1 MACVVAQIR
10 SLRSKLSNLNWFGS
24 IQFHSIV
31 FMKILLSELAL
42 RGLSK
47 DIATVMGSRP
57 FECVSFEDAV
67 ASGRRDFD
75 VAFVSRDVTGLSTK
89 HELAPS
95 LKACYKVLEESPN
108 LRWVHIHSAGADRD
122 VYVRL
127 RAKGVQ
133 VATSSGA
140 NAEVVAQTALAG
152 LLALS
157 RKFPELVHAMH
168 AKKWAP
174 LLGSQLPPDL
184 SGQTALLVGWGP
196 IAQRVAQFLTMLGL
210 RLKVVRQQVQ
220 TESPEKS
227 ASHSSQ
233 PEMLTF
239 ETIESALPSADW
251 VILMCPLTETTRGL
265 INARRLS
272 LLPKGAGLVNVARGE
287 VVVEK
292 DLIEALENGSL
303 GSAYL
308 DVFEHEP
315 LSQKSPLWSLPNV
328 IVTPHSAGFSAGN
341 EKRVSQMFL
350 ANLDRWASV

>member
-1 MACVVAQIR
+1 
-10 SLRSKLSNLNWFGS
+10 
-24 IQFHSIV
+24 
-31 FMKILLSELAL
+31 MKILLSELAL

-47 DIATVMGSRP
+47 DIATVMGSRS
-57 FECVSFEDAV
+57 FECASFEDAI

-95 LKACYKVLEESPN
+95 LKACYKVLEESSN

-127 RAKGVQ
+127 KEKGVQ

-210 RLKVVRQQVQ
+210 RLKVVRQKAHVG
-220 TESPEKS
+220 SLSKS
-227 ASHSSQ
+227 EDAFSQ

-239 ETIESALPSADW
+239 ETLDSALPSSDW
-251 VILMCPLTETTRGL
+251 IILMCPLTETTRGL

>member
-1 MACVVAQIR
+1 
-10 SLRSKLSNLNWFGS
+10 
-24 IQFHSIV
+24 
-31 FMKILLSELAL
+31 MKILLSVLAL

-127 RAKGVQ
+127 KAKGVQ

-265 INARRLS
+265 INARKLS

-292 DLIEALENGSL
+292 DLIEALQNGSL

-315 LSQKSPLWSLPNV
+315 LSQASSLWHLPNV

-341 EKRVSQMFL
+341 EVRVSQMFL
-350 ANLDRWASV
+350 RNLSSWAFE

>member
-1 MACVVAQIR
+1 
-10 SLRSKLSNLNWFGS
+10 
-24 IQFHSIV
+24 
-31 FMKILLSELAL
+31 LLSELAL

>member
-1 MACVVAQIR
+1 
-10 SLRSKLSNLNWFGS
+10 
-24 IQFHSIV
+24 
-31 FMKILLSELAL
+31 MKILLSELAL

>member
-1 MACVVAQIR
+1 
-10 SLRSKLSNLNWFGS
+10 
-24 IQFHSIV
+24 
-31 FMKILLSELAL
+31 MKILLSELSL
-42 RGLSK
+42 RTLSQ
-47 DIATVMGSRP
+47 DIAKVMGSRP

-95 LKACYKVLEESPN
+95 LKACYEVLEESPN

-196 IAQRVAQFLTMLGL
+196 IAQKVAQFLSVLGL
-210 RLKVVRQQVQ
+210 RIKVVRQHAQA
-220 TESPEKS
+220 KS
-227 ASHSSQ
+227 LVKSGNDSSQ

-239 ETIESALPSADW
+239 ENLDHALPSTDW
-251 VILMCPLTETTRGL
+251 VILMCPLTDTTRGL

-272 LLPKGAGLVNVARGE
+272 LLPPGAGLVNVSRGE
-287 VVVEK
+287 VVVER
-292 DLIEALENGSL
+292 DLIEALQNGSL

-315 LSQKSPLWSLPNV
+315 LPQTSPLWNLPNV
-328 IVTPHSAGFSAGN
+328 ILTPHSAGFSAGN
-341 EKRVSQMFL
+341 ELRVSHMFL
-350 ANLDRWASV
+350 DNLASWAFE

>member
-1 MACVVAQIR
+1 
-10 SLRSKLSNLNWFGS
+10 
-24 IQFHSIV
+24 
-31 FMKILLSELAL
+31 MKILLSELSL
-42 RGLSK
+42 RTLSQ
-47 DIATVMGSRP
+47 DIAKVMGSRP

-95 LKACYKVLEESPN
+95 LKACYEVLEESPN

-196 IAQRVAQFLTMLGL
+196 IAQKVAQFLSVLGL
-210 RLKVVRQQVQ
+210 RIKVVRQHAQA
-220 TESPEKS
+220 KS
-227 ASHSSQ
+227 LVKSGNDSSQ

-239 ETIESALPSADW
+239 ENLDHALPSTDW
-251 VILMCPLTETTRGL
+251 VILMCPLTDTTRGL

-272 LLPKGAGLVNVARGE
+272 LLPPRAGLVNVSRGE

-292 DLIEALENGSL
+292 DLIEALQNGNL

-315 LSQKSPLWSLPNV
+315 LSPTSPLWNLPNV
-328 IVTPHSAGFSAGN
+328 ILTPHSAGFSAGN
-341 EKRVSQMFL
+341 ELRVSHMFL
-350 ANLDRWASV
+350 DNLASWAFE

>member
-1 MACVVAQIR
+1 
-10 SLRSKLSNLNWFGS
+10 
-24 IQFHSIV
+24 
-31 FMKILLSELAL
+31 MKILLSELSLRAL
-42 RGLSK
+42 SQ
-47 DIATVMGSRP
+47 DIAKVMGSRP
-57 FECVSFEDAV
+57 FECISFEDAV

-95 LKACYKVLEESPN
+95 LKACYKVLEESST

-184 SGQTALLVGWGP
+184 SGQTVLLVGWGP
-196 IAQRVAQFLTMLGL
+196 IAQRVAQFFSVLGL
-210 RLKVVRQQVQ
+210 RLKVVRQKAQIG
-220 TESPEKS
+220 SLAKPGGDF
-227 ASHSSQ
+227 SQ

-239 ETIESALPSADW
+239 ETLDSALPSTDW
-251 VILMCPLTETTRGL
+251 IVLMCPLTDTTRGL
-265 INARRLS
+265 INARRLN
-272 LLPKGAGLVNVARGE
+272 LLPPGAGLVNVSRGE
-287 VVVEK
+287 VVVES
-292 DLIEALENGSL
+292 DLIEALQNGSL

-315 LSQKSPLWSLPNV
+315 LSQTSPLWHLPNV

-341 EKRVSQMFL
+341 ELRVSHMFL
-350 ANLDRWASV
+350 DNLTSWVLE

>member
-1 MACVVAQIR
+1 
-10 SLRSKLSNLNWFGS
+10 
-24 IQFHSIV
+24 
-31 FMKILLSELAL
+31 MKILLSELAL

-47 DIATVMGSRP
+47 NIARVMGSRP

-174 LLGSQLPPDL
+174 LLGSQLPSDL

-196 IAQRVAQFLTMLGL
+196 IAQKVAQFLSVLGL
-210 RLKVVRQQVQ
+210 RMKVVRQHAQA
-220 TESPEKS
+220 KS
-227 ASHSSQ
+227 LVKTGNDSSQ

-239 ETIESALPSADW
+239 ETIDSALPSTDW
-251 VILMCPLTETTRGL
+251 IILMCPLTETTRGL
-265 INARRLS
+265 INARRLN
-272 LLPKGAGLVNVARGE
+272 LLPPGAGLVNVSRGE
-287 VVVEK
+287 VVVER
-292 DLIEALENGSL
+292 DLIESLQNGRL

-315 LSQKSPLWSLPNV
+315 LPQTSPLWNLPNV
-328 IVTPHSAGFSAGN
+328 ILTPHSAGFSAGN
-341 EKRVSQMFL
+341 ELRVSHMFL
-350 ANLDRWASV
+350 DNLASWAFD

>member
-1 MACVVAQIR
+1 
-10 SLRSKLSNLNWFGS
+10 
-24 IQFHSIV
+24 
-31 FMKILLSELAL
+31 MKILLSELTL
-42 RGLSK
+42 QDLSH
-47 DIATVMGSRP
+47 DIVRVMGSRP
-57 FECVSFEDAV
+57 FECVSFEAAV

-127 RAKGVQ
+127 KAKGVQ

-251 VILMCPLTETTRGL
+251 VILMCPLTPKTQGL
-265 INARRLS
+265 INSRRLS

-292 DLIEALENGSL
+292 DLIEALQNGSL

-315 LSQKSPLWSLPNV
+315 LSQASSLWHLPNV

-341 EKRVSQMFL
+341 EVRVSQMFL
-350 ANLDRWASV
+350 RNLSSWAFE

>member
-1 MACVVAQIR
+1 
-10 SLRSKLSNLNWFGS
+10 
-24 IQFHSIV
+24 
-31 FMKILLSELAL
+31 MKILLSELSL
-42 RGLSK
+42 RTLSQ
-47 DIATVMGSRP
+47 DIARVMGSRP

-196 IAQRVAQFLTMLGL
+196 IAQKVAQFLSVLGL
-210 RLKVVRQQVQ
+210 RMKVVRQHAQA
-220 TESPEKS
+220 KS
-227 ASHSSQ
+227 LVKTGIDSSQ

-239 ETIESALPSADW
+239 ETIDSALPSTDW
-251 VILMCPLTETTRGL
+251 IILMCPLTETTRGL
-265 INARRLS
+265 INARRLN
-272 LLPKGAGLVNVARGE
+272 LLPPGAGLVNVSRGE
-287 VVVEK
+287 VVVER
-292 DLIEALENGSL
+292 DLIEALQNGRL

-315 LSQKSPLWSLPNV
+315 LPQTSPLWNLPNV
-328 IVTPHSAGFSAGN
+328 ILTPHSAGFSAGN
-341 EKRVSQMFL
+341 ELRVSHMFL
-350 ANLDRWASV
+350 DNLASWAFD

>member
-1 MACVVAQIR
+1 
-10 SLRSKLSNLNWFGS
+10 
-24 IQFHSIV
+24 
-31 FMKILLSELAL
+31 MKILLSELSL
-42 RGLSK
+42 RTLSQ
-47 DIATVMGSRP
+47 DIARVMGSRP

-95 LKACYKVLEESPN
+95 LKACYKVLVESPN

-127 RAKGVQ
+127 KAKGVQ

-196 IAQRVAQFLTMLGL
+196 IAQKVAQFLSVLGL
-210 RLKVVRQQVQ
+210 RMKVVRQHAQA
-220 TESPEKS
+220 ESLVKTGIDF
-227 ASHSSQ
+227 SQ

-239 ETIESALPSADW
+239 EP
-251 VILMCPLTETTRGL
+251 
-265 INARRLS
+265 
-272 LLPKGAGLVNVARGE
+272 
-287 VVVEK
+287 
-292 DLIEALENGSL
+292 
-303 GSAYL
+303 
-308 DVFEHEP
+308 
-315 LSQKSPLWSLPNV
+315 
-328 IVTPHSAGFSAGN
+328 
-341 EKRVSQMFL
+341 
-350 ANLDRWASV
+350 

>member
-1 MACVVAQIR
+1 
-10 SLRSKLSNLNWFGS
+10 
-24 IQFHSIV
+24 
-31 FMKILLSELAL
+31 
-42 RGLSK
+42 
-47 DIATVMGSRP
+47 
-57 FECVSFEDAV
+57 
-67 ASGRRDFD
+67 
-75 VAFVSRDVTGLSTK
+75 LSTK

-122 VYVRL
+122 VYLRL

-196 IAQRVAQFLTMLGL
+196 IAQKVAQFLSVLGL
-210 RLKVVRQQVQ
+210 RMKVVRQHSQA
-220 TESPEKS
+220 KS
-227 ASHSSQ
+227 LVKTGNDSSQ

-239 ETIESALPSADW
+239 ETIDSALPSTDW
-251 VILMCPLTETTRGL
+251 IILMCPLTETTRGL
-265 INARRLS
+265 INARRLN
-272 LLPKGAGLVNVARGE
+272 LLPPGAGLVNVSRGE
-287 VVVEK
+287 VVVER
-292 DLIEALENGSL
+292 DLIEALQNGRL

-315 LSQKSPLWSLPNV
+315 LPQTSPLWNLPNV
-328 IVTPHSAGFSAGN
+328 ILTPHSAGFSAGN
-341 EKRVSQMFL
+341 ELRVSHMFL
-350 ANLDRWASV
+350 DNLASWAFD

>member
-1 MACVVAQIR
+1 
-10 SLRSKLSNLNWFGS
+10 
-24 IQFHSIV
+24 
-31 FMKILLSELAL
+31 MKILLSELAL
-42 RGLSK
+42 RALSQ
-47 DIATVMGSRP
+47 DIAKVMGSRP
-57 FECVSFEDAV
+57 FECISFEDAV
-67 ASGRRDFD
+67 TSGRRDFD

>member
-1 MACVVAQIR
+1 
-10 SLRSKLSNLNWFGS
+10 
-24 IQFHSIV
+24 
-31 FMKILLSELAL
+31 MKILLSELAL

-57 FECVSFEDAV
+57 FECVSFEDAI

-95 LKACYKVLEESPN
+95 LKACYKVLEESSN

-265 INARRLS
+265 INARKLS

-292 DLIEALENGSL
+292 DLIEALQNGSL

-315 LSQKSPLWSLPNV
+315 LSQASSLWHLPNV

-341 EKRVSQMFL
+341 EVRVSQMFL
-350 ANLDRWASV
+350 RNLSSWAFE

>member
-1 MACVVAQIR
+1 
-10 SLRSKLSNLNWFGS
+10 
-24 IQFHSIV
+24 
-31 FMKILLSELAL
+31 MKILLSELAL

-57 FECVSFEDAV
+57 FECVSFVDAV

-127 RAKGVQ
+127 KAKGVQ

>member
-1 MACVVAQIR
+1 
-10 SLRSKLSNLNWFGS
+10 
-24 IQFHSIV
+24 
-31 FMKILLSELAL
+31 MKILLSELAL
-42 RGLSK
+42 RGLSSR
-47 DIATVMGSRP
+47 IARVMADRP
-57 FECVSFEDAV
+57 FECVSFEQAV

-75 VAFVSRDVTGLSTK
+75 CAFVSRDVTGLSTK

-95 LKACYKVLEESPN
+95 LKACYQVLEESPN

-127 RAKGVQ
+127 KAKGVQ
-133 VATSSGA
+133 VATSPGA

-168 AKKWAP
+168 EKKWAP

-184 SGQTALLVGWGP
+184 AGQTAMLVGWGP
-196 IAQRVAQFLTMLGL
+196 IAQRVAQFLSMLGL
-210 RLKVVRQQVQ
+210 RLKVVRQQANAG
-220 TESPEKS
+220 TSHHS
-227 ASHSSQ
+227 AAGGASQ
-233 PEMLTF
+233 IEMLTY
-239 ETIESALPSADW
+239 ETLDAALPSTDW
-251 VILMCPLTETTRGL
+251 LLLMCPLTETTRGL
-265 INARRLS
+265 IDARRLA

-292 DLIEALENGSL
+292 DLIEALQKGQL
-303 GSAYL
+303 GSAFL

-315 LSQKSPLWSLPNV
+315 LPPPSALWSLANV

-341 EKRVSQMFL
+341 EARVSLMFIDNL
-350 ANLDRWASV
+350 ASWAKEAKNTVLQSKASRL

>member
-1 MACVVAQIR
+1 
-10 SLRSKLSNLNWFGS
+10 
-24 IQFHSIV
+24 
-31 FMKILLSELAL
+31 MKILLSELSL
-42 RGLSK
+42 RTLSR
-47 DIATVMGSRP
+47 DIAKVMGSRP

-95 LKACYKVLEESPN
+95 LKACYEVLQESPN

-157 RKFPELVHAMH
+157 RKFPELVYAMH

-184 SGQTALLVGWGP
+184 SGQTAMLVGWGP
-196 IAQRVAQFLTMLGL
+196 IAQRVAQFLSMLGL
-210 RLKVVRQQVQ
+210 RLKVVRQKAQ
-220 TESPEKS
+220 TGTLAKFGNDS
-227 ASHSSQ
+227 AQ

-239 ETIESALPSADW
+239 ENLDHALPSTDW
-251 VILMCPLTETTRGL
+251 VILMCPLTDTTRGL

-272 LLPKGAGLVNVARGE
+272 LLPPGAGLVNVSRGE
-287 VVVEK
+287 VVVER
-292 DLIEALENGSL
+292 DLIEALQNGSL

-315 LSQKSPLWSLPNV
+315 LPQTSPLWNLPNV
-328 IVTPHSAGFSAGN
+328 ILTPHSAGFSAGN
-341 EKRVSQMFL
+341 ELRVSHRFL
-350 ANLDRWASV
+350 DNLASWAFE

>member
-1 MACVVAQIR
+1 
-10 SLRSKLSNLNWFGS
+10 
-24 IQFHSIV
+24 
-31 FMKILLSELAL
+31 MKILLSELAL

-47 DIATVMGSRP
+47 DIATVMGARP
-57 FECVSFEDAV
+57 FECVSFEAAV

-127 RAKGVQ
+127 KAKGVQ

-265 INARRLS
+265 INARKLS

-292 DLIEALENGSL
+292 DLIEALQNGSL

-315 LSQKSPLWSLPNV
+315 LSQASSLWHLPNV

-341 EKRVSQMFL
+341 EVRVSQMFL
-350 ANLDRWASV
+350 RNLSSWAFE

>member
-1 MACVVAQIR
+1 
-10 SLRSKLSNLNWFGS
+10 
-24 IQFHSIV
+24 
-31 FMKILLSELAL
+31 MKILLSELAL

-95 LKACYKVLEESPN
+95 LKACYKVLEESSN

-196 IAQRVAQFLTMLGL
+196 IAQ
-210 RLKVVRQQVQ
+210 
-220 TESPEKS
+220 
-227 ASHSSQ
+227 
-233 PEMLTF
+233 
-239 ETIESALPSADW
+239 
-251 VILMCPLTETTRGL
+251 TTRSH
-265 INARRLS
+265 A
-272 LLPKGAGLVNVARGE
+272 
-287 VVVEK
+287 
-292 DLIEALENGSL
+292 
-303 GSAYL
+303 
-308 DVFEHEP
+308 
-315 LSQKSPLWSLPNV
+315 
-328 IVTPHSAGFSAGN
+328 
-341 EKRVSQMFL
+341 
-350 ANLDRWASV
+350 

>member
-1 MACVVAQIR
+1 
-10 SLRSKLSNLNWFGS
+10 
-24 IQFHSIV
+24 
-31 FMKILLSELAL
+31 MKILLSELAL

-47 DIATVMGSRP
+47 DIAKVMGSRP
-57 FECVSFEDAV
+57 FKCVSFEDAV
-67 ASGRRDFD
+67 ASGRRDFN

-127 RAKGVQ
+127 KAKGVQ

-196 IAQRVAQFLTMLGL
+196 IAQKVAQFLSVLGL
-210 RLKVVRQQVQ
+210 RMKVVRQHAQA
-220 TESPEKS
+220 KS
-227 ASHSSQ
+227 LVKSGSDSLQ

-239 ETIESALPSADW
+239 ETLDSALPSTDW
-251 VILMCPLTETTRGL
+251 IILMCPLTDTTRGL
-265 INARRLS
+265 INARRLN
-272 LLPKGAGLVNVARGE
+272 LLPPGAGLVNVSRGE
-287 VVVEK
+287 VVVER
-292 DLIEALENGSL
+292 DLIEALQNGSL

-315 LSQKSPLWSLPNV
+315 LPQTSPLWHLPNV
-328 IVTPHSAGFSAGN
+328 ILTPHSAGFSAGN
-341 EKRVSQMFL
+341 ELRVSQMFL
-350 ANLDRWASV
+350 DNLASWAFE

>member
-1 MACVVAQIR
+1 
-10 SLRSKLSNLNWFGS
+10 
-24 IQFHSIV
+24 
-31 FMKILLSELAL
+31 
-42 RGLSK
+42 
-47 DIATVMGSRP
+47 
-57 FECVSFEDAV
+57 
-67 ASGRRDFD
+67 
-75 VAFVSRDVTGLSTK
+75 
-89 HELAPS
+89 
-95 LKACYKVLEESPN
+95 
-108 LRWVHIHSAGADRD
+108 
-122 VYVRL
+122 
-127 RAKGVQ
+127 VQ

-239 ETIESALPSADW
+239 ETIDSALPSADW
-251 VILMCPLTETTRGL
+251 VILMCPLTPKTQGL

-272 LLPKGAGLVNVARGE
+272 LLPPGAGLVNVARGE

-292 DLIEALENGSL
+292 DLIEALQNGSL

-315 LSQKSPLWSLPNV
+315 LSQASPLWHLPNV

-341 EKRVSQMFL
+341 EVRVSQMFL
-350 ANLDRWASV
+350 RNLSSWAFE

>member
-1 MACVVAQIR
+1 M
-10 SLRSKLSNLNWFGS
+10 
-24 IQFHSIV
+24 
-31 FMKILLSELAL
+31 LSELSL
-42 RGLSK
+42 RTLSQ
-47 DIATVMGSRP
+47 DIAKVMGPRS

-75 VAFVSRDVTGLSTK
+75 VAFISRDVTGLSTK

-196 IAQRVAQFLTMLGL
+196 IAQKVAQFLSVLGL
-210 RLKVVRQQVQ
+210 RMKVVRQHAQA
-220 TESPEKS
+220 KS
-227 ASHSSQ
+227 LVKTGIDSSQ

-239 ETIESALPSADW
+239 DSIDSALPTTDW
-251 VILMCPLTETTRGL
+251 VILMCPLTPKTRGL
-265 INARRLS
+265 INARRLN
-272 LLPKGAGLVNVARGE
+272 LLPPGAGLVNVSRGE
-287 VVVEK
+287 VVVER
-292 DLIEALENGSL
+292 DLIEALQNGRL

-315 LSQKSPLWSLPNV
+315 LPQTSPLWNLPNV
-328 IVTPHSAGFSAGN
+328 ILTPHSAGFSAGN
-341 EKRVSQMFL
+341 ELRVSHMFL
-350 ANLDRWASV
+350 DNLAYWAFD

>member
-1 MACVVAQIR
+1 
-10 SLRSKLSNLNWFGS
+10 
-24 IQFHSIV
+24 
-31 FMKILLSELAL
+31 MKILLSELSLRAL
-42 RGLSK
+42 SQ
-47 DIATVMGSRP
+47 DIAKVMGSRP
-57 FECVSFEDAV
+57 FECISFEDAV
-67 ASGRRDFD
+67 TSGRRDFD

-95 LKACYKVLEESPN
+95 LKACYKVLEESST

-196 IAQRVAQFLTMLGL
+196 IAQRVAQFLSVLGL
-210 RLKVVRQQVQ
+210 RLKVVRQKAQIG
-220 TESPEKS
+220 SLAKPGGDF
-227 ASHSSQ
+227 SQ

-239 ETIESALPSADW
+239 ETLDSALPSTDW
-251 VILMCPLTETTRGL
+251 IVLMCPLTDTTRGL
-265 INARRLS
+265 INARRLN
-272 LLPKGAGLVNVARGE
+272 LLPPGAGLVNVSRGE
-287 VVVEK
+287 VVVES
-292 DLIEALENGSL
+292 DLIEALQNGSL

-315 LSQKSPLWSLPNV
+315 LSQTSPLWHLPNV

-341 EKRVSQMFL
+341 ELRVSHMFL
-350 ANLDRWASV
+350 DNLTSWVLE